1 MSFWQNLIATTQE
14 QNAIKDRAFE
24 QGAGLLGIT
33 NQFATGMAGNSISAD
48 MAGMDSFYKSAGML
62 ENARQNDNT
71 IMHEMNKL
79 QAENYYGALKSF
91 ADMMF
96 GLEDKRWTSD
106 WDSKLNELAIDNA
119 SFAENVQLMLNLGRG
134 GR

>member
-1 MSFWQNLIATTQE
+1 
-14 QNAIKDRAFE
+14 
-24 QGAGLLGIT
+24 
-33 NQFATGMAGNSISAD
+33 
-48 MAGMDSFYKSAGML
+48 
-62 ENARQNDNT
+62 
-71 IMHEMNKL
+71 MHEMNKL